1 MKKTDVTEQVLREFQ
16 IKRQKAAE
24 KAEAYLSLA
33 RQNEKFDKLLA
44 EERLLNFEIGKLRY
58 LGKDASEQQSRLE
71 KNKQEQIA
79 LIEQMGFKQS
89 DFEIKH
95 DCEKCGDTGFVNGKK
110 CVCLINRVNE
120 ELTKQSN
127 VFDKNINF
135 ETFVPK
141 NQCQK
146 KVSALLEEIVKKG
159 EQSKVKTV
167 VLSGETG
174 TGKSYMLCCA
184 ANGFLAQGKSV
195 LYITAFSLNN
205 EFLKIHLGDAYEKEQ
220 KIADINDNDVLVID
234 DLGSENILKNVTE
247 NYLYNLLNERMTS
260 GKLTFVSTNCGLDD
274 LRDRYGERIFSR
286 LAGNSTLKINVGGN
300 DLRLT
305 KQTK

>member
-58 LGKDASEQQSRLE
+58 LGKDVSEKQSRLE

-205 EFLKIHLGDAYEKEQ
+205 EFLKINLGDAYEK
-220 KIADINDNDVLVID
+220 
-234 DLGSENILKNVTE
+234 
-247 NYLYNLLNERMTS
+247 
-260 GKLTFVSTNCGLDD
+260 
-274 LRDRYGERIFSR
+274 
-286 LAGNSTLKINVGGN
+286 
-300 DLRLT
+300 
-305 KQTK
+305 